1 MAKQAKINIPE
12 IVVEINNLRTQF
24 GNTVIHDQL
33 NLQIQRGEI
42 IAIIGDSGV
51 GKSVLIHEIILLE
64 QPVAG
69 SIKVFGIEV
78 LNLNEK
84 RSLWLRRHCGM
95 MFQNGALFSS
105 LTVAENI
112 AVPLRE
118 HTHLSERLIKEIVH
132 FKIALVGLPI
142 NARNKYPDQLSGG
155 MTKRVAVARALAL
168 DPEILFLDEPTA
180 GLDPSG
186 AGAFDELIVKLTESL
201 GLTVVVVTHD
211 LDLLWE
217 VTDRVAVL
225 ANKQV
230 SAIAPMREL
239 IKLEHTWIQ
248 NYFQGSRGRAAQ
260 QL

>member
-1 MAKQAKINIPE
+1 MQE

-24 GNTVIHDQL
+24 GNTIIHDEL

-51 GKSVLIHEIILLE
+51 GKSMLIHEIILL
-64 QPVAG
+64 QKPVAG

-84 RSLWLRRHCGM
+84 RSVWLRRHCGM

-112 AVPLRE
+112 AIPLQE
-118 HTHLSERLIKEIVH
+118 HTQLSKRLIEEIVN
-132 FKIALVGLPI
+132 FKIALVGLPAS
-142 NARNKYPDQLSGG
+142 ARNKYPDQISGG

-230 SAIAPMREL
+230 SVVAPMREL

>member
-1 MAKQAKINIPE
+1 MTKLDKINMPE

-24 GNTVIHDQL
+24 GNTIIHDKL
-33 NLQIQRGEI
+33 NLQIHRGEI

-51 GKSVLIHEIILLE
+51 GKSMLIHEIILLE
-64 QPVAG
+64 KPVAG
-69 SIKVFGIEV
+69 SIKVFDIEV

-105 LTVAENI
+105 LTVTENI

-118 HTHLSERLIKEIVH
+118 HTNLSERLIKEIVH
-132 FKIALVGLPI
+132 FKIALVGLPS
-142 NARNKYPDQLSGG
+142 NARHKYPDQLSGG

-230 SAIAPMREL
+230 FAIAPMREL
-239 IKLEHTWIQ
+239 IKLDHTWIQ

>member
-1 MAKQAKINIPE
+1 MSE

-24 GNTVIHDQL
+24 GNTIIHDGL

-51 GKSVLIHEIILLE
+51 GKSMLIHEIILL
-64 QPVAG
+64 QKPTAG

-78 LNLNEK
+78 LKLNEK
-84 RSLWLRRHCGM
+84 RSVWLRRHCGM

-105 LTVAENI
+105 LTVGENI

-118 HTHLSERLIKEIVH
+118 HTQLSERLIGEIVN
-132 FKIALVGLPI
+132 FKIALVGLPVS
-142 NARNKYPDQLSGG
+142 AKNKYPDQISGG

>member
-1 MAKQAKINIPE
+1 MPE
-12 IVVEINNLRTQF
+12 IVIEINNLRTQF
-24 GNTVIHDQL
+24 GTTIIHDGL
-33 NLQIQRGEI
+33 NLQIRRGEI

-51 GKSVLIHEIILLE
+51 GKSMLIHEIILLE
-64 QPVAG
+64 TPVAG

-84 RSLWLRRHCGM
+84 HSLWLRRHCGM

-105 LTVAENI
+105 LTVVENI

-118 HTHLSERLIKEIVH
+118 HTLLSERLIKEIVN

-142 NARNKYPDQLSGG
+142 SAGNKYPDQLSGG

-186 AGAFDELIVKLTESL
+186 AGAFDELIVKLTEAL

-211 LDLLWE
+211 LDLLWK

-225 ANKQV
+225 ANKRV
-230 SAIAPMREL
+230 SAIAPMRDL
-239 IKLEHTWIQ
+239 IKLEHAWIQ

-260 QL
+260 HL

>member
-1 MAKQAKINIPE
+1 MPE
-12 IVVEINNLRTQF
+12 IVVEISNLRTQF
-24 GNTVIHDQL
+24 DKTIIHNGL
-33 NLQIQRGEI
+33 NLTIQRGEI

-51 GKSVLIHEIILLE
+51 GKSMLIHEIILL
-64 QPVAG
+64 QKPMAG

-78 LNLNEK
+78 LNLTEK
-84 RSLWLRRHCGM
+84 SSVWLRRHCGM

-105 LTVAENI
+105 LTVGENI
-112 AVPLRE
+112 AIPLQE
-118 HTHLSERLIKEIVH
+118 HTQLSKRLINEIVN
-132 FKIALVGLPI
+132 FKIALVGLPVS
-142 NARNKYPDQLSGG
+142 ARNKYPDQISGG

-225 ANKQV
+225 ADKQV
-230 SAIAPMREL
+230 LAIAPMREL
-239 IKLEHTWIQ
+239 IKLEHNWIQ
-248 NYFQGSRGRAAQ
+248 NYFHGSRGRAAQ